1 MHKLDRSAVVA
12 PPCLAVFDYQYQD
25 WHDLGP
31 SCKNQVREALVCLQG
46 NPASL
51 DDHMRC
57 AYCEGVIFDG
67 GHTEHFRRKHKAH
80 YPELTFEWSNL
91 FRSCDAR
98 MHCGHHK
105 DRKGA
110 TNYDPGKLIKPDE
123 VDPEHFLYFHSSG
136 EVRPKEGLFDD
147 DKDVAKETI
156 QVFGL
161 NEGSLQG
168 KRRKAVATIKQR
180 YFKDLQELAS
190 WSEEDRQCYV
200 QAELEATRWHPYA
213 TTIKHFLMAA

>member
-12 PPCLAVFDYQYQD
+12 PPCLADYDYQHQD
-25 WHDLGP
+25 WDDLGP

-46 NPASL
+46 NPASPE
-51 DDHMRC
+51 DHIRC

-67 GHTEHFRRKHKAH
+67 GHTEHFRRKNKSH

-105 DRKGA
+105 DRSGA
-110 TNYDPGKLIKPDE
+110 PIYDPDKLIKPDK
-123 VDPEHFLYFHSSG
+123 VDPEHFLYFYSSG
-136 EVRPKEGLFDD
+136 EVRVRQGLCEHDQEI
-147 DKDVAKETI
+147 AQETI
-156 QVFGL
+156 RVFGL

-168 KRRKAVATIKQR
+168 KRRKAVGPA
-180 YFKDLQELAS
+180 KDLYLKDIDEIASWSDEDRRRYLEGELAS
-190 WSEEDRQCYV
+190 
-200 QAELEATRWHPYA
+200 TRWYPYS
-213 TTIKHFLMAA
+213 TTIKHFLIAA